1 MHYNCNHFDLE
12 QCLHIDSALT
22 ITPAHTHKVCYR
34 WILLSMGFMFRIEYH
49 CRLANG
55 CFENRSITAWTWSEG
70 FHIQLWGAVTDR
82 TRKRVGEGE
91 GRLVRNTFFDCSH
104 VCGIKSYSH
113 FTLSAF
119 SASVF
124 TLPDRGCAPSR
135 VSVYGCSW
143 THPRPA
149 ALRGSSPPAPGH
161 AKDIILVYD

>member
-49 CRLANG
+49 RRLANG

-70 FHIQLWGAVTDR
+70 FHIQLWGAVTDI

-104 VCGIKSYSH
+104 VCGIKYYSH
-113 FTLSAF
+113 FTLALCVQCQCVYI
-119 SASVF
+119 AR
-124 TLPDRGCAPSR
+124 PRMCAQSG
-135 VSVYGCSW
+135 VC
-143 THPRPA
+143 
-149 ALRGSSPPAPGH
+149 LRMQLDTSSTGS
-161 AKDIILVYD
+161 LERQ